1 MSESSLKV
9 VATEKRVY
17 LVTREGKSVLT
28 IEYPSITQLLVSK
41 SQANLCVLRYDNQDQ
56 LIDTANRAGLI
67 LHLVKVS

>member
-41 SQANLCVLRYDNQDQ
+41 S
-56 LIDTANRAGLI
+56 
-67 LHLVKVS
+67 